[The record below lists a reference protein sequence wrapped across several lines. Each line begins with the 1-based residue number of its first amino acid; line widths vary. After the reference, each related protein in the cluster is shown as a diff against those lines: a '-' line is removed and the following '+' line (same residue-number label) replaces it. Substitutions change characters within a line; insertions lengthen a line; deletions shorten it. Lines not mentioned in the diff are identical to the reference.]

1 MGYVGDCSR
10 YDRRMQ
16 GFHQHSMS
24 CVDRT
29 GEFTRPQ
36 AMRHVPASFGVK
48 TTQGVYG
55 RRSERD
61 IVRWPCAL
69 AVGAS
74 EKRNFVMVIK
84 IVSAS
89 VEPVRRS
96 LFMGVSAAVL
106 VAGITSIAFAQQ
118 PGKPGPAAPAPPQG
132 TAPQAQVQEVTQ
144 LFFTPWVKVC
154 GKGQEANAK
163 QTCITS
169 ISSHTETGLP
179 TVSAALIEKEG
190 DTKIL
195 NVSVPVPVILPPGE
209 HIVFDQG
216 QGLVAQY
223 TTCFPN
229 GCMAAYEANADVLSK
244 IKSGQTLAVEFVGGG
259 NQLYRMKVPLADFK
273 KVNEGPPSDPKQL
286 EELEKKLQ
294 ADLQKR
300 ADEARKRLEAQQQGA
315 QAPK

>member
-1 MGYVGDCSR
+1 
-10 YDRRMQ
+10 
-16 GFHQHSMS
+16 
-24 CVDRT
+24 
-29 GEFTRPQ
+29 
-36 AMRHVPASFGVK
+36 
-48 TTQGVYG
+48 
-55 RRSERD
+55 
-61 IVRWPCAL
+61 
-69 AVGAS
+69 
-74 EKRNFVMVIK
+74 MVIK

-89 VEPVRRS
+89 VQPVRRS
-96 LFMGVSAAVL
+96 LLMSLAAAALSAGMAS
-106 VAGITSIAFAQQ
+106 TAFGQQ
-118 PGKPGPAAPAPPQG
+118 PAKPGAAAPAPPQG
-132 TAPQAQVQEVTQ
+132 AAPQVQVQEVTQ

-169 ISSHTETGLP
+169 ISSHTEIGLP

-190 DTKIL
+190 EAKIL

-229 GCMAAYEANADVLSK
+229 GCMAQYEANADVVSK
-244 IKSGQTLAVEFVGGG
+244 IKSGQSLSVEFVGGG
-259 NQLYRMKVPLADFK
+259 NQLYRMKVPLGDFK